1 MRNYAE
7 VRLQNLI
14 SFLCA
19 LFFAIFSFTFIAE
32 YKSAL
37 MELVYD
43 VLATGKLEFNVYL
56 FSATVTAILV
66 GLALWLNRFAKFQRE
81 WTAMAYLPS
90 ALILAFVT
98 NVGRNLF
105 SGISYDSTWGWIF
118 GLGVFVYIAFSF
130 VLRRLLFE
138 KIKNPTMAV
147 NRLFWRN
154 LIVLNVLFVM
164 VGLLSGCDK
173 SFEYEAQQYVLL
185 KKGEAEKALA
195 TGADSP
201 LVSPEL
207 TAQRAYILSLEGNLA
222 EKIFEF
228 PMLYGVDGLL
238 PGTLRTSPLAPD
250 SVYTLIGV
258 ERAQNE
264 GALEY
269 LERIVALDSVTF
281 VAKEYYLVALLA
293 ELNLVDFYDNF
304 MHLYKGRDVP
314 KHFKEALV
322 LCSYIVP
329 EYKLPSGCEGFSR
342 RFAEMLSDL
351 KREGATPSVG
361 LELIY
366 GDTYWWYFLKNFSR
380 YSSISFN

>member
-19 LFFAIFSFTFIAE
+19 LFFAIFSFTFVAE
-32 YKSAL
+32 YRSAP

-43 VLATGKLEFNVYL
+43 VVATGKLSFNVYL
-56 FSATVTAILV
+56 FSAIVTAVLV

-90 ALILAFVT
+90 TLILGYIT

-105 SGISYDSTWGWIF
+105 SGFTHDDTWGWVF
-118 GLGVFVYIAFSF
+118 GLGIFVYIAFSF
-130 VLRRLLFE
+130 ILRRLLFE

-154 LIVLNVLFVM
+154 LIVLNIFFVM

-173 SFEYEAQQYVLL
+173 SFEYEAQQYVFM
-185 KKGEAEKALA
+185 KRGDTKSALA
-195 TGADSP
+195 CGADFPS
-201 LVSPEL
+201 VSPEL
-207 TAQRAYILSLEGNLA
+207 TAQRAYILSLEGCLG
-222 EKIFEF
+222 ERIFEY
-228 PMLYGVDGLL
+228 PMLYGADGLL
-238 PGTLRTSPLAPD
+238 PATLRTSPLAPD
-250 SVYTLIGV
+250 SVYTLIGA
-258 ERAQNE
+258 ERAEKE

-269 LERIVALDSVTF
+269 LERVAVLDSASV
-281 VAKEYYLVALLA
+281 VAKEYYLSALLA
-293 ELNLVDFYDNF
+293 EFKLVDFYDNF
-304 MHLYKGRDVP
+304 TKLHKGESIP

-329 EYKLPSGCEGFSR
+329 EFKLPHGCEGFSR
-342 RFAEMLSDL
+342 RFSEMLSDI
-351 KREGATPSVG
+351 KRGSVASSVG

-380 YSSISFN
+380 FSSISDN